1 MNTLQKTTKSGKPVI
16 NKITKLPEFT
26 KSINSRIQQI
36 CRELNIPV
44 KHTKEGIK
52 PEYTHEQRW
61 NIIKSVNYQ
70 KPVFI

>member
-1 MNTLQKTTKSGKPVI
+1 MNVLELKNVLKNKNYQTMNTFQKTTAKGKPVI

-44 KHTKEGIK
+44 KHTK
-52 PEYTHEQRW
+52 
-61 NIIKSVNYQ
+61 
-70 KPVFI
+70 